1 MEKDN
6 FELVNCNVSVST
18 SLARRI
24 RKASIAEQNGSEARH
39 ALLLAAGHKPGEVEQ
54 LRSQVLELS
63 MVIEKGEADLE
74 LIKSKADQHKSDLTE
89 ARLKLKDLKLAKKQ
103 IASLSLSLS
112 RSLTFDGLPVEA
124 AEMVRKVS
132 EDIST
137 GNDPHDVLL
146 AAAGYDNG
154 TVEDAISMAQ
164 KLKSTVANIEAELKP
179 FREILR
185 SGGLKAW
192 IVRRAIGL

>member
-24 RKASIAEQNGSEARH
+24 RKASIAEQNGSEPRD
-39 ALLLAAGHKPGEVEQ
+39 ALLFAAGHNPGEVEQ
-54 LRSQVLELS
+54 LRSQVVELS

-89 ARLKLKDLKLAKKQ
+89 ARLKLKELKLAKKQ

-112 RSLTFDGLPVEA
+112 RSLTFDGLPEEVA
-124 AEMVRKVS
+124 KMIRKVL

-154 TVEDAISMAQ
+154 TVEDAISISE
-164 KLKSTVANIEAELKP
+164 KLKSNVANIEAELKP

-192 IVRRAIGL
+192 IIRRAIGL